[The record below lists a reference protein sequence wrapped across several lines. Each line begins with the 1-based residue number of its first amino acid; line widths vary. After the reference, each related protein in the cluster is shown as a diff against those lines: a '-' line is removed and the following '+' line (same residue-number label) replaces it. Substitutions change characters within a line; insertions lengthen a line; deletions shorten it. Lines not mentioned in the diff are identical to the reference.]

1 MQKLK
6 GGKMKNIVRNRIK
19 CSKCNDVIESR
30 HQHDFKWC
38 KCKTVFVDGGNAYWR
53 CGGDLSCI
61 IRIYDD
67 ENEEYLLNIEGEKVK
82 DPDSEPIDI
91 NDLLFYNIRSN

>member
-6 GGKMKNIVRNRIK
+6 GGKMRNRIK
-19 CSKCNDVIESR
+19 CTKCGEIIESF

-38 KCKTVFVDGGNAYWR
+38 KCRTVFVDGGAAYWR
-53 CGGDLSCI
+53 CGGNLECI

-67 ENEEYLLNIEGEKVK
+67 GSEEFLVIEAKEDVK
-82 DPDSEPIDI
+82 TDSDPIDI
-91 NDLLFYNIRSN
+91 NDLLFYNVRSN